1 VNSKRLLEELNT
13 LLTTEQINTNADELY
28 DAAADRYKKY
38 AKARKALDVPSPVAI
53 VYPKDTQQ
61 VSEVL
66 RYCNENAVNVIARS
80 GKTATEGGLENWKE
94 QLTIV
99 LDSSAPRSRSSRST
113 PTTARHRAGGR
124 CAAAAGRRAAKGGL
138 HHRAFSAE
146 QARREDGRPR
156 WRPAASV
163 SSPRCMAASRT
174 WLSVLSVCSRMV
186 TSPASRT
193 CRAEPA
199 VPISAISH
207 RQRRNA
213 LLHHGSDGEDLPVFP
228 GK

>member
-94 QLTIV
+94 QTIV
-99 LDSSAPRSRSSRST
+99 LDSLHLDQIVKIDTYNSQA
-113 PTTARHRAGGR
+113 TAQAGVALQTLEDELRKVGYD
-124 CAAAAGRRAAKGGL
+124 G
-138 HHRAFSAE
+138 AFPAE
-146 QARREDGRPR
+146 
-156 WRPAASV
+156 
-163 SSPRCMAASRT
+163 
-174 WLSVLSVCSRMV
+174 
-186 TSPASRT
+186 
-193 CRAEPA
+193 
-199 VPISAISH
+199 
-207 RQRRNA
+207 
-213 LLHHGSDGEDLPVFP
+213 
-228 GK
+228 